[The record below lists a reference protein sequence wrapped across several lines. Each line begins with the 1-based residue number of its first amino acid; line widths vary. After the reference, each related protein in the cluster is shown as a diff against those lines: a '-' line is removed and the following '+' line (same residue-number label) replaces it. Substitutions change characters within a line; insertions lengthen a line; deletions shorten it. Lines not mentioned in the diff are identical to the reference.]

1 MPSSPTRSRQRD
13 ESAPGAARDDSPG
26 AAMSRPRATPPI
38 ITFLS
43 DYGLE
48 DEFVG
53 VCHGVIAR
61 RCPRAHVIDLT
72 HGIPPH
78 DVRTGALVL
87 AGALPFVPAGVH
99 LAVVDPGVG
108 AAGERARR
116 AVALRTAAEDRLLVG
131 PDNGLLVLAAERF
144 GGVLE
149 GVDISRSPERAPT
162 LSRTFDGRDLFAPVA
177 AALAEGEPLAA
188 LGSDL
193 DVRRLRRLRLP
204 VASIS
209 DGALLAHVLHSDR
222 FGNLILDA
230 TPQQLTAAGA
240 REGSSVA
247 VHHAGHVHAARRA
260 GTFAEVPVG
269 ELLLYEDAQRMVA
282 LAVNQG
288 SAAKLLGA
296 ARDDELL
303 VRPA

>member
-1 MPSSPTRSRQRD
+1 
-13 ESAPGAARDDSPG
+13 
-26 AAMSRPRATPPI
+26 MSPRASAPI

-61 RCPRAHVIDLT
+61 RCPRARVIDLT
-72 HGIPPH
+72 HGIPRH

-87 AGALPFVPAGVH
+87 AGALPFMPAGVH

-108 AAGERARR
+108 ATAEQARR
-116 AVALRTAAEDRLLVG
+116 AIALRTAAEERLLVG
-131 PDNGLLVLAAERF
+131 PDNGLLMLAAQRF
-144 GGVLE
+144 GGIAE
-149 GVDISRSPERAPT
+149 GADISRSPERAAA
-162 LSRTFDGRDLFAPVA
+162 LSRTFHGRDLFAPVA
-177 AALAEGEPLAA
+177 AALAAGEPLAA

-193 DVRRLRRLRLP
+193 DVSQLRQLLPP
-204 VASIS
+204 VASVS
-209 DGALLAHVLHSDR
+209 DGAILAHVLRRDR

-230 TPQQLTAAGA
+230 TAQQLTEVGA

-260 GTFAEVPVG
+260 GTFAEVAVG
-269 ELLLYEDAQRMVA
+269 ELLLYVDAQRMVA

-288 SAAKLLGA
+288 SAAELLGA